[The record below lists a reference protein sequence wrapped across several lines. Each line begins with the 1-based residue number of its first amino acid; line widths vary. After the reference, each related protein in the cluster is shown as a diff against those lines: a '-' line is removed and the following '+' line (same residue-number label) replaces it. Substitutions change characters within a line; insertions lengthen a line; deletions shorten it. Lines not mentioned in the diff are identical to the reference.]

1 MAKRGKEEKNIEDQ
15 NVMPKKKFGAGKTT
29 VAIILI
35 LVLGGIAIVSIL
47 RDRIVNY
54 QQNQVAVSGQG
65 KVTYQPDLATIVLG
79 VQVDKAVKPED
90 ALNQLNN
97 KIKNIVAAVKG
108 QGIAPEDIVTQNY
121 FLSPQYDYVNNVS
134 TVGGYTANQ
143 QISVKI
149 RDLQKNSDK
158 VSQVLAEAGKAGANQ
173 VLGITFN
180 VSNLE
185 DLKQQARA
193 LAIADANTKAVKLA
207 RVAGVRL
214 GKIVGWWE
222 NYVQGPGQGS
232 SYYADGKGG
241 ASGIGG
247 GASYSSPTIPSG
259 SQEIIVEMN
268 LNYRIK

>member
-1 MAKRGKEEKNIEDQ
+1 MEDQ
-15 NVMPKKKFGAGKTT
+15 IMIPKKKIGAGKTA

-35 LVLGGIAIVSIL
+35 LVLGGVAVVSIL

-54 QQNQVAVSGQG
+54 QQNQVSVAGQG
-65 KVTYQPDLATIVLG
+65 KVTYQPNLASIILG
-79 VQVDKAVKPED
+79 VQVDKAAKPED
-90 ALNQLNN
+90 ALNQLNS
-97 KIKNIVAAVKG
+97 KIKNIVAAIKG

-121 FLSPQYDYVNNVS
+121 SLSPQYDYINNIS

-149 RDLQKNSDK
+149 RDIQKNSDK

-173 VLGITFN
+173 VSSITFN
-180 VSNLE
+180 VANLE
-185 DLKQQARA
+185 DLKQQARI
-193 LAIADANTKAVKLA
+193 LAIADANNKAVKLA
-207 RVAGVRL
+207 RAAGVRL
-214 GKIVGWWE
+214 GKIIGWWE
-222 NYVQGPGQGS
+222 NYVQGPGQGMP
-232 SYYADGKGG
+232 YYADGKGG

-247 GASYSSPTIPSG
+247 GANYSSPTIPSG